1 MVPGISLA
9 AYWDWGWGEALY
21 MYQSWRGVEAQVGCF
36 LGCATWL
43 VAQALGYV
51 HVTPPPCSRQLDL
64 GRVLQ
69 RPHSRGGARPNL
81 MGPRHQRVVKASR
94 GTAGVDATLLLSLV
108 HTRRTLYFMTC
119 GYL

>member
-21 MYQSWRGVEAQVGCF
+21 MYESWREVEAQVGCF

-69 RPHSRGGARPNL
+69 RPHSRGGPPQPDGSSAPARGEGEPWND
-81 MGPRHQRVVKASR
+81 RRRRYA
-94 GTAGVDATLLLSLV
+94 TA
-108 HTRRTLYFMTC
+108 
-119 GYL
+119 